1 MKRLWTPLAMGLAA
15 LAAFLLAPAVGALA
29 QQQTFSSVS
38 SGTPPAPWPTPTSL
52 NVSDA
57 YLGIYPVYGP
67 HHPYPPCT
75 AGPCRPVHPV
85 RPVHPGPVPIHPVAP
100 PPMPRPV
107 PLRP

>member
-1 MKRLWTPLAMGLAA
+1 MKRSWTPLAIGLAA
-15 LAAFLLAPAVGALA
+15 VAGLLLSPGIGALA

-67 HHPYPPCT
+67 HRCVT
-75 AGPCRPVHPV
+75 GPCRPVK
-85 RPVHPGPVPIHPVAP
+85 PVHPVHPVPTHPIAP
-100 PPMPRPV
+100 PPMPRPA
-107 PLRP
+107 PPHP